1 LNRHSIMLNA
11 FWTALGNRARV
22 LWIVLL
28 ICATGGLPGPAAAE
42 SGDGPQKPPRIIRL
56 VCISDTMPGV
66 DTEDA
71 RMAMEMLMRNVWGDG
86 GRQFRIQLDFVDFG
100 QIAQKIV
107 SERHDMAILP
117 ALDYLQFR
125 DKVPLIP
132 RLVLSRVDAP
142 TEALVL
148 VTQRDETFET
158 LANKKQR
165 VLMLDMGRG
174 GEGARM
180 WLDTV
185 LLEAHLGSTQQFFT
199 EIRRAPKA
207 SRSILPVF
215 FGQAAACV
223 VPESAL
229 MVMKELNPQIG
240 RRLRVIRR
248 SESLAALLLCAT
260 PWADQGDI
268 DLVVSSSNQA
278 MNDPKSQQA
287 LTMVQMNRFFRFEPA
302 YLAATENLY
311 KRFVARIKR
320 GNR

>member
-1 LNRHSIMLNA
+1 MNHYSIMMNA
-11 FWTALGNRARV
+11 FWTALGEQARV

-42 SGDGPQKPPRIIRL
+42 SGDGPQKPSRIIRL

-71 RMAMEMLMRNVWGDG
+71 RMAMEMLMRNVWGDE
-86 GRQFRIQLDFVDFG
+86 GREFRIQLDFVDFG

-117 ALDYLQFR
+117 AMDYLQIR
-125 DKVPLIP
+125 DRVPLIP
-132 RLVLSRVDAP
+132 RLVLSRVNEP
-142 TEALVL
+142 TEALVM
-148 VTQRDETFET
+148 VTRRDETFET
-158 LANKKQR
+158 LSKKDSR
-165 VLMLDMGRG
+165 ILMIDMGRV

-185 LLEAHLGSTQQFFT
+185 LAEAHLGTSQQFFS
-199 EIRRAPKA
+199 EIRRSPKT